1 MADDDHEV
9 VERQVGK
16 GIEAH
21 FDLDDAFSDGE
32 DDYNLEF
39 SSAAIRKHL
48 AENPSWVGNDDRED
62 DGETEYSSA
71 RDHDTSISTICLDG
85 SSNSY
90 LESRSSSPS
99 SPPLTAEEQPDEQE
113 VPQDFSDITLSEELS
128 THGHSTNGHSTSD
141 ADTQDED
148 ASPPGDTS
156 YPTIHID
163 VSRSPPS
170 RVTMSTNTENNGEG
184 RQEDEAVHTV
194 SESNASS
201 SHLPA
206 PSHDIDIPPLP
217 TSPSSPL
224 PRARSPTTPTT
235 SHRRQTYSA
244 GPSAFQKVLSQTRP
258 HFLPPKNRQ
267 EDQKHMA
274 DWQAMMKQSRAAEE
288 KRRKALQER
297 RLARELKIEQSI
309 YTWQKEI
316 LPDWRAVHKNPNL
329 RRLWWNGMPTKLRA
343 SLWQQAVG
351 NALALS
357 KDNYKNCLS
366 RANRALS
373 SGSFPAETLQAIE
386 QDVLSTLPSLHIF
399 HPGTGPLYEDLR
411 DMLCAWVVSRADE
424 GLGYVHGT
432 AKIAAMILLNMKPQ
446 QGFIV
451 MRNLL
456 ERHCMRSLYG
466 SVAAKDDVEAYYR
479 IFDTLLADCM
489 PKIYFNFKQHQ
500 ISPGAYLPDWLIP
513 LFLDHLPFEACARLW
528 DVLLLEGDSFLFR
541 AALAVLA
548 VLEPRL
554 FFPDRQELLDL
565 LRGENKAA
573 LDVAKREGRLLDGAK
588 YDIYG
593 VDEETLWE
601 RIDSMEEWWREST
614 WKRLTQRELPDL

>member
-1 MADDDHEV
+1 MADDEHEI

-16 GIEAH
+16 GFEAR

-32 DDYNLEF
+32 DADYNLEF

-48 AENPSWVGNDDRED
+48 AENPSWAGNHDRED

-71 RDHDTSISTICLDG
+71 RDHDTSISTFCLDG

-90 LESRSSSPS
+90 SETRSSSS
-99 SPPLTAEEQPDEQE
+99 SPPPLTAEEQPDEQQ
-113 VPQDFSDITLSEELS
+113 VPQDFSDITLSEEPNA
-128 THGHSTNGHSTSD
+128 NGHSTSHE
-141 ADTQDED
+141 DTREED
-148 ASPPGDTS
+148 ASAPRDTSPPRDTS
-156 YPTIHID
+156 YPVVHID

-170 RVTMSTNTENNGEG
+170 RVMTSTGAESNGEDH
-184 RQEDEAVHTV
+184 QEDETVHPV
-194 SESNASS
+194 SNVSS
-201 SHLPA
+201 SYLPP
-206 PSHDIDIPPLP
+206 PSHDIPPLP
-217 TSPSSPL
+217 PSPSSPL
-224 PRARSPTTPTT
+224 PKSPTTPTVT
-235 SHRRQTYSA
+235 SQRRQTYSA
-244 GPSAFQKVLSQTRP
+244 GPSAFQKVMSKTRP

-297 RLARELKIEQSI
+297 RSARELKIEQSM
-309 YTWQKEI
+309 YKWEKEI
-316 LPDWRAVHKNPNL
+316 LSDWRVVYKNPNL
-329 RRLWWNGMPTKLRA
+329 RRLWWNGIPTKLRA
-343 SLWQQAVG
+343 SMWQQAVG

-357 KDNYKNCLS
+357 KDNYRNCFS
-366 RANRALS
+366 RATRALS
-373 SGSFPAETLQAIE
+373 TGSFPAETLQTLE
-386 QDVLSTLPSLHIF
+386 QDILSTLPSLHIF
-399 HPGTGPLYEDLR
+399 HPETGPLYQDLK

-432 AKIAAMILLNMKPQ
+432 AKIAGMILLNMKPQ

-528 DVLLLEGDSFLFR
+528 DILLLEGDSFLFR

-573 LDVAKREGRLLDGAK
+573 LEVAKREGRLLDGAK

-601 RIDSMEEWWREST
+601 RIDSMEDWWKEST
-614 WKRLTQRELPDL
+614 WRRLTQRELPDL

>member
-1 MADDDHEV
+1 MADNEHEI

-16 GIEAH
+16 GFEAR

-32 DDYNLEF
+32 DADYNLEF

-48 AENPSWVGNDDRED
+48 AENPSWAGNHDRED

-71 RDHDTSISTICLDG
+71 RDHDTSISTFCLDG

-90 LESRSSSPS
+90 SETRSSSSS
-99 SPPLTAEEQPDEQE
+99 SPPLTAEEQPDEQQ
-113 VPQDFSDITLSEELS
+113 VPQDFSDITLSEEPNA
-128 THGHSTNGHSTSD
+128 NGHSTSHEG
-141 ADTQDED
+141 TREED
-148 ASPPGDTS
+148 ASAPRDTS
-156 YPTIHID
+156 YPVVHID

-170 RVTMSTNTENNGEG
+170 RVMTNTGAESNGEDH
-184 RQEDEAVHTV
+184 QEDETVHPV
-194 SESNASS
+194 SNVSS
-201 SHLPA
+201 SYLPP
-206 PSHDIDIPPLP
+206 PSHDIPPLP
-217 TSPSSPL
+217 PSPSSPL
-224 PRARSPTTPTT
+224 PKSPTTPIVT
-235 SHRRQTYSA
+235 SQRRQTYSA
-244 GPSAFQKVLSQTRP
+244 GPSAFQKVMSKTRP

-297 RLARELKIEQSI
+297 RSARELKIEQSM
-309 YTWQKEI
+309 YKWEKEI
-316 LPDWRAVHKNPNL
+316 LSDWRVVYKNPNL
-329 RRLWWNGMPTKLRA
+329 RRLWWNGIPTKLRA
-343 SLWQQAVG
+343 SMWQQAVG

-357 KDNYKNCLS
+357 KDNYRNCFS
-366 RANRALS
+366 RATRALS
-373 SGSFPAETLQAIE
+373 TGSFPAETLQTLE
-386 QDVLSTLPSLHIF
+386 QDILSTLPSLHIF
-399 HPGTGPLYEDLR
+399 HPETGPLYQDLK

-432 AKIAAMILLNMKPQ
+432 AKIAGMILLNMKPQ

-528 DVLLLEGDSFLFR
+528 DILLLEGDSFLFR

-573 LDVAKREGRLLDGAK
+573 LEVAKREGRLLDGAK

-601 RIDSMEEWWREST
+601 RIDSMEDWWKEST
-614 WKRLTQRELPDL
+614 WRRLTQRELPDL

>member
-1 MADDDHEV
+1 MADDEHEV

-16 GIEAH
+16 GFEAH

-32 DDYNLEF
+32 DDNLEF

-62 DGETEYSSA
+62 DGQTEYSSA
-71 RDHDTSISTICLDG
+71 RDQDTSS
-85 SSNSY
+85 
-90 LESRSSSPS
+90 SSSP
-99 SPPLTAEEQPDEQE
+99 PPLTAEEQPDEQE
-113 VPQDFSDITLSEELS
+113 VPQDFSDITLSEEPS
-128 THGHSTNGHSTSD
+128 ANGQSTSHE
-141 ADTQDED
+141 DTQEED
-148 ASPPGDTS
+148 ASPPRDTSPLQDTS
-156 YPTIHID
+156 YPAVHID

-170 RVTMSTNTENNGEG
+170 RVMMSTGAESNGKDH
-184 RQEDEAVHTV
+184 QEDGAVHPV
-194 SESNASS
+194 SNTFSS
-201 SHLPA
+201 YLPA
-206 PSHDIDIPPLP
+206 PSHDIPPLP
-217 TSPSSPL
+217 PSPSSPL
-224 PRARSPTTPTT
+224 PKSPTTPTII

-244 GPSAFQKVLSQTRP
+244 GPSAFQKVMSQTRP

-274 DWQAMMKQSRAAEE
+274 DWQAMMKQSRFAEE

-297 RLARELKIEQSI
+297 RLARELKIEQSM
-309 YTWQKEI
+309 YKWEKEI
-316 LPDWRAVHKNPNL
+316 LPDWRVVYKNPNL
-329 RRLWWNGMPTKLRA
+329 RRLWWNGIPTKLRA
-343 SLWQQAVG
+343 SMWQQAAG

-366 RANRALS
+366 RATRALS
-373 SGSFPAETLQAIE
+373 SGSFPAETLQAME
-386 QDVLSTLPSLHIF
+386 QDILSTLPALHIF
-399 HPGTGPLYEDLR
+399 HPETGPLYQDLR

-432 AKIAAMILLNMKPQ
+432 AKIAGMILLNMKPQ
-446 QGFIV
+446 QGFV
-451 MRNLL
+451 MMRNVL
-456 ERHCMRSLYG
+456 ERHCMRSLYS

-565 LRGENKAA
+565 LRGKNKAA
-573 LDVAKREGRLLDGAK
+573 LEVAKREGRLLDGAK

-601 RIDSMEEWWREST
+601 RIDSMEDWWKEST

>member
-1 MADDDHEV
+1 MADNEHEI

-16 GIEAH
+16 GFEAR

-32 DDYNLEF
+32 DADYNLEF

-48 AENPSWVGNDDRED
+48 AENPSWAGNHDGED

-71 RDHDTSISTICLDG
+71 RDHDTSISTFCLDG

-90 LESRSSSPS
+90 SETRSSSS
-99 SPPLTAEEQPDEQE
+99 SPPPLTAEEQPDEQQ
-113 VPQDFSDITLSEELS
+113 VPQDFSDITLSEEPNA
-128 THGHSTNGHSTSD
+128 NGHSISHK
-141 ADTQDED
+141 DTQEED
-148 ASPPGDTS
+148 ASAPRDTSPSRDTS
-156 YPTIHID
+156 YPVVHID

-170 RVTMSTNTENNGEG
+170 RVMMSTGPESNGEDH
-184 RQEDEAVHTV
+184 QEDETVHPV
-194 SESNASS
+194 SNVSS
-201 SHLPA
+201 SYLPP
-206 PSHDIDIPPLP
+206 PSHDGPPLP
-217 TSPSSPL
+217 PSPSSPL
-224 PRARSPTTPTT
+224 PKSPTTPIVT
-235 SHRRQTYSA
+235 SQRRQTYSA
-244 GPSAFQKVLSQTRP
+244 GPSAFQKVMSKTRP

-297 RLARELKIEQSI
+297 RSARELKIEQSM
-309 YTWQKEI
+309 YKWEKEI
-316 LPDWRAVHKNPNL
+316 LSDWRVVYKNPNL
-329 RRLWWNGMPTKLRA
+329 RRLWWNGIPTKLRA
-343 SLWQQAVG
+343 SMWQQAVG

-357 KDNYKNCLS
+357 KDNYRNCFS
-366 RANRALS
+366 RATRALS
-373 SGSFPAETLQAIE
+373 TGSFPAETLQTLE
-386 QDVLSTLPSLHIF
+386 QDILSTLPSLHIF
-399 HPGTGPLYEDLR
+399 HPETGPLYQDLK

-432 AKIAAMILLNMKPQ
+432 AKIAGMILLNMKPQ

-528 DVLLLEGDSFLFR
+528 DILLLEGDSFLFR

-573 LDVAKREGRLLDGAK
+573 LEVAKREGRLLDGAK

-601 RIDSMEEWWREST
+601 RIDSMEDWWKEST
-614 WKRLTQRELPDL
+614 WRRLTQRELPDL

>member
-1 MADDDHEV
+1 MADDEHEV

-16 GIEAH
+16 GFEAH

-32 DDYNLEF
+32 DDNLEF

-71 RDHDTSISTICLDG
+71 RDQDTSS
-85 SSNSY
+85 
-90 LESRSSSPS
+90 SSSP
-99 SPPLTAEEQPDEQE
+99 PPLTAEEQPDEQE
-113 VPQDFSDITLSEELS
+113 VPQDFSDITLSEEPS
-128 THGHSTNGHSTSD
+128 ANGQSTSHE
-141 ADTQDED
+141 DTQEED
-148 ASPPGDTS
+148 ASPPRDTSPLRDTS
-156 YPTIHID
+156 YPAVHID

-170 RVTMSTNTENNGEG
+170 RVMMSTGAESNGKDH
-184 RQEDEAVHTV
+184 QEDGAVHSV
-194 SESNASS
+194 SNTFSS
-201 SHLPA
+201 YLPA
-206 PSHDIDIPPLP
+206 PSHDIPPLP
-217 TSPSSPL
+217 PSPSSPL
-224 PRARSPTTPTT
+224 PKSPTTPTII

-244 GPSAFQKVLSQTRP
+244 GPSAFQKVMSQTRP

-274 DWQAMMKQSRAAEE
+274 DWQAMMKQSRFAEE

-297 RLARELKIEQSI
+297 RLARELKIEQSM
-309 YTWQKEI
+309 YKWEKEI
-316 LPDWRAVHKNPNL
+316 LPDWRVVYKNPNL
-329 RRLWWNGMPTKLRA
+329 RRLWWNGIPTKLRA
-343 SLWQQAVG
+343 SMWQQAAG

-366 RANRALS
+366 RATRALS
-373 SGSFPAETLQAIE
+373 SGSFPAETLQTME
-386 QDVLSTLPSLHIF
+386 QDILSTLPALHIF
-399 HPGTGPLYEDLR
+399 HPETGPLYQDLR

-432 AKIAAMILLNMKPQ
+432 AKIAGMILLNMKPQ
-446 QGFIV
+446 QGFV
-451 MRNLL
+451 MMRNVL
-456 ERHCMRSLYG
+456 ERHCMRSLYS

-565 LRGENKAA
+565 LRGKNKAA
-573 LDVAKREGRLLDGAK
+573 LEVAKREGRLLDGAK
-588 YDIYG
+588 YEIYG

-601 RIDSMEEWWREST
+601 RIDSMEDWWKEST

>member
-1 MADDDHEV
+1 MADDEHEV

-16 GIEAH
+16 GFEAH

-32 DDYNLEF
+32 DDNLEF

-71 RDHDTSISTICLDG
+71 RDQDTSISTFCLDG
-85 SSNSY
+85 SLNSY
-90 LESRSSSPS
+90 SGSRSSSS
-99 SPPLTAEEQPDEQE
+99 SPPPLTAEEQPDEQE
-113 VPQDFSDITLSEELS
+113 VPQDFSDITLSEEPS
-128 THGHSTNGHSTSD
+128 ANGQSTSHE
-141 ADTQDED
+141 DTQEED
-148 ASPPGDTS
+148 ASPPRDTSPLRDTS
-156 YPTIHID
+156 YPAVHID

-170 RVTMSTNTENNGEG
+170 RVMMSTGAESNGKDH
-184 RQEDEAVHTV
+184 QEDGAVHSV
-194 SESNASS
+194 SNTFSS
-201 SHLPA
+201 YLPA
-206 PSHDIDIPPLP
+206 PSHDIPPLP
-217 TSPSSPL
+217 PSPSSPL
-224 PRARSPTTPTT
+224 PKSPTTPTII

-244 GPSAFQKVLSQTRP
+244 GPSAFQKVMSQTRP

-274 DWQAMMKQSRAAEE
+274 DWQAMMKQSRFAEE

-297 RLARELKIEQSI
+297 RLARELKIEQSM
-309 YTWQKEI
+309 YKWEKEI
-316 LPDWRAVHKNPNL
+316 LPDWRVVYKNPNL
-329 RRLWWNGMPTKLRA
+329 RRLWWNGIPTKLRA
-343 SLWQQAVG
+343 SMWQQAAG

-366 RANRALS
+366 RATRALS
-373 SGSFPAETLQAIE
+373 SGSFPAETLQAME
-386 QDVLSTLPSLHIF
+386 QDILSTLPALHIF
-399 HPGTGPLYEDLR
+399 HPETGPLYQDLR

-432 AKIAAMILLNMKPQ
+432 AKIAGMILLNMKPQ
-446 QGFIV
+446 QGFV
-451 MRNLL
+451 MMRNVL
-456 ERHCMRSLYG
+456 ERHCMRSLYS

-565 LRGENKAA
+565 LRGKNKAA
-573 LDVAKREGRLLDGAK
+573 LEVAKREGRLLDGAK

-601 RIDSMEEWWREST
+601 RIDSMEDWWKEST

>member
-1 MADDDHEV
+1 MADNEHEV

-16 GIEAH
+16 GFEGH

-32 DDYNLEF
+32 DADYNLEF

-48 AENPSWVGNDDRED
+48 AENPSWAGNHDQED

-71 RDHDTSISTICLDG
+71 RDHDTSISTFCLDG

-90 LESRSSSPS
+90 SETRSSSS
-99 SPPLTAEEQPDEQE
+99 SPPPLTAEEQPDEQQ
-113 VPQDFSDITLSEELS
+113 VPQDFSDITLSEEPNA
-128 THGHSTNGHSTSD
+128 NGHSASHE
-141 ADTQDED
+141 DTQEED
-148 ASPPGDTS
+148 ASASRDTSPPRDTS
-156 YPTIHID
+156 YPVVHID
-163 VSRSPPS
+163 ISRSPPS
-170 RVTMSTNTENNGEG
+170 RVIMSTGAESNGEG
-184 RQEDEAVHTV
+184 HQEDETVHPV
-194 SESNASS
+194 SNVSS
-201 SHLPA
+201 SYLPP
-206 PSHDIDIPPLP
+206 PSHDAPPLP
-217 TSPSSPL
+217 PSPSSPL
-224 PRARSPTTPTT
+224 PKSPTTPIVT
-235 SHRRQTYSA
+235 SQRRQTYSA
-244 GPSAFQKVLSQTRP
+244 GPSAFQKVMSQTRP

-297 RLARELKIEQSI
+297 RLARELKIEQSM
-309 YTWQKEI
+309 YKWEKEI
-316 LPDWRAVHKNPNL
+316 SSDWRVVYKNPNL
-329 RRLWWNGMPTKLRA
+329 RRLWWNGIPTKLRA
-343 SLWQQAVG
+343 SMWQQAVG

-357 KDNYKNCLS
+357 KDNYRNCFS
-366 RANRALS
+366 RATRALS
-373 SGSFPAETLQAIE
+373 TGSFPAETLQTLE
-386 QDVLSTLPSLHIF
+386 QDILSTLPSLHIF
-399 HPGTGPLYEDLR
+399 HPETGPLYQDLK

-432 AKIAAMILLNMKPQ
+432 AKIAGMILLNMKPQ

-573 LDVAKREGRLLDGAK
+573 LEVAKREGRLLDGAK

-601 RIDSMEEWWREST
+601 RIDSMEDWWKEST
-614 WKRLTQRELPDL
+614 WRRLTQRELPDL